1 MKNARQAEIM
11 NIIQNTRVETQEQLL
26 EELRARGQATFA
38 VRQNAALVLEYLNR
52 FEEAEELLLQ
62 LQTDYPQ
69 DYRPPMRLALLY
81 ADREGTK
88 PLESRSYDQFEA
100 AYQQAQSLYST
111 SAAPDSDMVRLQELA
126 AQLGI

>member
-1 MKNARQAEIM
+1 M
-11 NIIQNTRVETQEQLL
+11 
-26 EELRARGQATFA
+26 ARGQATFA